1 MRARRKAQTSRR
13 ARAPRSRPH
22 APPPPLRLCAV
33 RVGWPA
39 AAMSANLEEQE
50 MELEALE
57 SIFMDDL
64 RVVDA
69 TGEEGVGVECRCGAG
84 QEGEARAVMVS
95 VDNDYYRITIIFLS
109 ERHTPTLHALG
120 IAHNSLV

>member
-1 MRARRKAQTSRR
+1 
-13 ARAPRSRPH
+13 
-22 APPPPLRLCAV
+22 
-33 RVGWPA
+33 
-39 AAMSANLEEQE
+39 

-84 QEGEARAVMVS
+84 QEGESMYFITCGSLYIRYEVLAKVAPKFSLLAVRDMQG
-95 VDNDYYRITIIFLS
+95 LS
-109 ERHTPTLHALG
+109 CSHVKKGEG
-120 IAHNSLV
+120 EVV